1 MVQNKLIDWWFK
13 QFDISNEEM
22 KLLKS
27 YETDFATKDVEY
39 FYDYVKEK
47 ALSMLPV
54 RTINYNV
61 HFDTCATNIIDCLF
75 NQYVDDD
82 TLVITTMSEHPS
94 VKKNLEKCKNV
105 LYMCC
110 NGKVIKEFY
119 KQSEQIRKF
128 KKVFVYSIALSVG
141 DGQIT
146 YNDIIQDL
154 KRDLDLMQIQSTF
167 VLDAVQELFMLP
179 RDYSLYDYVIG
190 TAHAFVTQYDTGILF
205 SREFIESSKECLSRG
220 NQYLDLLS
228 ILMRNKEKLY
238 QFKYV
243 MMQVFGKYL
252 STDSALSVTENG
264 PYVFN
269 LIDKK
274 NRLVG
279 ITEADPIAQPE
290 NTNATLRA
298 CESLLDKNTF
308 INKVETI
315 KYLLSEN

>member
-27 YETDFATKDVEY
+27 YETDFATKGVEY

-61 HFDTCATNIIDCLF
+61 YFDTCATNIIDWLF

-119 KQSEQIRKF
+119 KQSDQIRKF

-146 YNDIIQDL
+146 YNDIMQDL
-154 KRDLDLMQIQSTF
+154 KRDLDLMQIQSIF

-205 SREFIESSKECLSRG
+205 SREYIESLKECLSRG

-243 MMQVFGKYL
+243 MMQVFGSYL
-252 STDSALSVTENG
+252 ATDNALSVTENG

-269 LIDKK
+269 LVDKK

-298 CESLLDKNTF
+298 CESLLDKEKF

-315 KYLLSEN
+315 KYLLSDC

>member
-1 MVQNKLIDWWFK
+1 MSNVDLIEWWLHQFK
-13 QFDISNEEM
+13 FTEQDMN
-22 KLLKS
+22 LLQS
-27 YETDFATKDVEY
+27 YETDFIITNKD
-39 FYDYVKEK
+39 YDIVREK

-54 RTINYNV
+54 HSIDYHI
-61 HFDTCATNIIDCLF
+61 HFDTCATNIIDNLF
-75 NQYVDDD
+75 FKYVDDD

-105 LYMCC
+105 IYMCC
-110 NGKVIKEFY
+110 NGKVIEDFY
-119 KQSEQIRKF
+119 KQSDKIANF
-128 KKVFVYSIALSVG
+128 KKVFVYNIALSVG
-141 DGQIT
+141 DGHIT
-146 YNDIIQDL
+146 YNDNLLEL
-154 KRDLDLMQIQSTF
+154 KRNLDSLGIQSVF

-179 RDYSLYDYVIG
+179 RDYSIYDYIIG
-190 TAHAFVTQYDTGILF
+190 TAHAFVTKYDTGVLL
-205 SREFIESSKECLSRG
+205 SKEYIPSAKSCLSQG
-220 NQYLDLLS
+220 DQYLDLLS
-228 ILMRNKEKLY
+228 MLIKHKEQLY

-243 MMQVFGKYL
+243 MVQVFGKYL

-298 CESLLDKNTF
+298 CESLLDQNTF